1 VGPGVVE
8 GSYWERLW
16 GVGQHDA
23 DTLYHCCWVAQ
34 VPNDGE
40 SYWKVVKE
48 LSLLVPGF
56 LFQLQTQPQKVQ
68 KELAVMK
75 KNTKINNYK
84 L

>member
-1 VGPGVVE
+1 
-8 GSYWERLW
+8 LW
-16 GVGQHDA
+16 GVGQRGA
-23 DTLYHCCWVAQ
+23 DTLHHCYWVAQ

-48 LSLLVPGF
+48 PSLLVPGF
-56 LFQLQTQPQKVQ
+56 LFHLQTQPQ

-84 L
+84 LKLMHKKI

>member
-1 VGPGVVE
+1 MVE

-16 GVGQHDA
+16 EVGQHDA
-23 DTLYHCCWVAQ
+23 DILCHCYWVGQ

-56 LFQLQTQPQKVQ
+56 SFHLRTQPQKVQ

-75 KNTKINNYK
+75 KNAKINN
-84 L
+84 